1 MKCFSTFQY
10 FIYSIKKIYQ
20 KINDILWNVFKIR
33 LFACKNGRA
42 FWNETKL
49 DLKFEIK
56 HRCIKKKKIILYRD
70 IWQLIKLI
78 GVNMKNCRV
87 NYINRELII
96 LQNLHAMMIYTTSI
110 ENWSF
115 LLLQNSMRILALWK
129 WQVVNI
135 CGLTMLTE
143 GIRKLILCGIFI
155 VIILQASMDLK
166 LHHVH

>member
-1 MKCFSTFQY
+1 MLFYFSIFY
-10 FIYSIKKIYQ
+10 IFNKKIYQ
-20 KINDILWNVFKIR
+20 KIIDTLWNVFKIR

-56 HRCIKKKKIILYRD
+56 HRCIKKNKIILYRD

-96 LQNLHAMMIYTTSI
+96 LQNLHAMVIYTTSI

-115 LLLQNSMRILALWK
+115 LLLQNSMRSFQLSENGK
-129 WQVVNI
+129 
-135 CGLTMLTE
+135 
-143 GIRKLILCGIFI
+143 
-155 VIILQASMDLK
+155 
-166 LHHVH
+166 